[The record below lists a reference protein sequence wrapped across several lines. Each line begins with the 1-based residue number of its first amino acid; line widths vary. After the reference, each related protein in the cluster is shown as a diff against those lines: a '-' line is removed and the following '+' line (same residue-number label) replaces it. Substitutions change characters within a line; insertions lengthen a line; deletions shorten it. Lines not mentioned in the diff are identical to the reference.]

1 MPTTN
6 YDSSLVS
13 TQRRAKALY
22 AYNSQ
27 LAVQKQAMASVQRE
41 QLTTQT
47 LDIVTLRKQG
57 GCFCAANGAS

>member
-6 YDSSLVS
+6 YDSSLIS
-13 TQRRAKALY
+13 TQRKAKALY

-27 LAVQKQAMASVQRE
+27 LVASQQTANTVRRE
-41 QLTTQT
+41 QPNTQT

-57 GCFCAANGAS
+57 GCFCAANGAT